1 MSIPD
6 LTLIR
11 ESLDARIE
19 ELEEEQK
26 RQEERHKGDGSTP
39 AVWDKV
45 EPKIRRDV
53 VEDCQEDLD
62 DVDEQDEVLRILA
75 EWRRNENR
83 EWEFNRNSSTVEN
96 ERNNIKTAEIR
107 IWKEELMEL
116 IPESEFKTCGL
127 CESLQMPKAT
137 GARVEG
143 MYGNVLTASGLGP
156 RTSIILTTRGRY
168 GRI

>member
-1 MSIPD
+1 MP
-6 LTLIR
+6 
-11 ESLDARIE
+11 ESRSWKRSKNARKSGTKE
-19 ELEEEQK
+19 MEAHL
-26 RQEERHKGDGSTP
+26 RFG
-39 AVWDKV
+39 DKV

-143 MYGNVLTASGLGP
+143 YVWECP
-156 RTSIILTTRGRY
+156 DCF
-168 GRI
+168 